1 MLLHFLNDAIRMD
14 CRQDRNRPAIS
25 FFIENRH
32 AIQYDE
38 PAKAIHYARQRRL
51 SECGHSHVFFVPF
64 VRNRKRIY
72 SFIRHTD
79 YPNLVP
85 AVSTLEFNALR
96 FIVPMCFDPSRIVS
110 HGNRYGY

>member
-1 MLLHFLNDAIRMD
+1 MPYSMMSLPKPFIMQSSAGFQSAAILM
-14 CRQDRNRPAIS
+14 S
-25 FFIENRH
+25 
-32 AIQYDE
+32 
-38 PAKAIHYARQRRL
+38 
-51 SECGHSHVFFVPF
+51 FFVPF

-85 AVSTLEFNALR
+85 SVSTLEFNALR

-110 HGNRYGY
+110 YGNRYGY